1 MKRWATIFGI
11 VFLAMGI
18 AGFIPALCPNG
29 LLFGIFAV
37 DAMHNIVHIASG
49 LLALGMAAAG
59 EGAAR
64 NYVRI
69 VGVVYGLVTVMG
81 FIAGRDGM
89 VMGMAMNM
97 ADHFLHLGLTA
108 VLLWLGFFW
117 HRDLPARGAGPDL
130 RGA

>member
-1 MKRWATIFGI
+1 MKRWATIFGV
-11 VFLAMGI
+11 VFLAVGI

-49 LLALGMAAAG
+49 VLALGMAAAG

-64 NYVRI
+64 NYFRI
-69 VGVVYGLVTVMG
+69 FGVVYALVTVMG
-81 FIAGRDGM
+81 FVAGRDGQ

-97 ADHFLHLGLTA
+97 ADHFLHLALA
-108 VLLWLGFFW
+108 VALLGLGFFW
-117 HRDLPARGAGPDL
+117 HRDIPARGAGPDL